1 MYNNKDLSS
10 MGFTHTQLHRKPS
23 SGARVDAGR
32 GRLAL
37 VHENLVTCTKRTP
50 KPLQALSTV
59 YPMNS
64 GAEKE
69 PHEETN
75 PHSKP
80 TRREGR
86 KISVFPYTIASSSAP
101 LHRRICICNV
111 DEATTPHNASYIAMK
126 LHQRMLSS
134 LSSQNFH

>member
-1 MYNNKDLSS
+1 M
-10 MGFTHTQLHRKPS
+10 
-23 SGARVDAGR
+23 
-32 GRLAL
+32 
-37 VHENLVTCTKRTP
+37 HENLVTCTKRTP
-50 KPLQALSTV
+50 KPLKALSVV

-64 GAEKE
+64 SAEKE

-101 LHRRICICNV
+101 LHRCICIYDV
-111 DEATTPHNASYIAMK
+111 DEATTPHNASYVATK
-126 LHQRMLSS
+126 LHGSMLSS
-134 LSSQNFH
+134 LSSQYFH